1 MEIPEKLDSKF
12 RFVLVA
18 ARRAEQIVRG
28 AAPKLETPH
37 RKATRTAMQEI
48 IEDRVEW
55 GYGPEPVAAQEES
68 EDAS

>member
-55 GYGPEPVAAQEES
+55 GYGPEPAAPQEES